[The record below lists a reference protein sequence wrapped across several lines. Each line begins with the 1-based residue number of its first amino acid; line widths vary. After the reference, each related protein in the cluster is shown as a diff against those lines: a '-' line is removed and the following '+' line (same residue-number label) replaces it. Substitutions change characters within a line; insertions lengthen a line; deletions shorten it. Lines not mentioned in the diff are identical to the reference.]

1 MLWNHKNLKQVLFYK
16 FDCMELFRIINLNSR
31 YSFVKMWEN
40 QFVKKFEIDAFIS
53 YQFVIL
59 NEKIMG
65 FDFHMK
71 KLVEVEKFKHEVFAI
86 SFFRKQE
93 DVLIIS
99 AYNSCSKPH

>member
-1 MLWNHKNLKQVLFYK
+1 MYLYQKMLW
-16 FDCMELFRIINLNSR
+16 FRLCR
-31 YSFVKMWEN
+31 KYSFVGVWEN
-40 QFVKKFEIDAFIS
+40 QFDNKFEIDAFIS

>member
-1 MLWNHKNLKQVLFYK
+1 MKNFCFIRLTACGKKSYH
-16 FDCMELFRIINLNSR
+16 INLNSR

-40 QFVKKFEIDAFIS
+40 QFDKKFEIDAFIS